1 MSKGSARSLALL
13 LAMLCSKPS
22 PRFASIV
29 HKGPTKSSTPYVHRH
44 LRKQGTNRAVHV
56 RAQEAEQPATKRVRS
71 VDAEELELAIQER
84 DRPLII
90 DFSAAWC
97 GPCLMMAKVLEEVA
111 EEFGDDISILT
122 IDTDHNRELSTSLQI
137 QGLPTLIFIGKDKS
151 KPALRTEGLLE
162 QNTIKEIITT
172 ELL

>member
-1 MSKGSARSLALL
+1 
-13 LAMLCSKPS
+13 ML
-22 PRFASIV
+22 
-29 HKGPTKSSTPYVHRH
+29 
-44 LRKQGTNRAVHV
+44 Q
-56 RAQEAEQPATKRVRS
+56 VRS